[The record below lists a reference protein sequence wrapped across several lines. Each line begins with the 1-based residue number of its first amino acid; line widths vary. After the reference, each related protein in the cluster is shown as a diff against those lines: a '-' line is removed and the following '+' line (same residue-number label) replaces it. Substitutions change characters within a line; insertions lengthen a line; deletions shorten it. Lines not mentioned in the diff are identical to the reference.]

1 MGNIINS
8 KFVTVLGVDPAL
20 NNTGWSILK
29 TSCCGD
35 IIFDSVGHISNN
47 IKDDYYC
54 KLENIRLQIDE
65 IIRNG
70 KPNILSIEETFVNG
84 NALSS
89 LKLGVV
95 RGIIMSVAL
104 SYKLTIM
111 EFKPNEIKKTI
122 TGNGKA
128 DKQQVNYMIKTL
140 VPKAIP
146 KTLDESDAIAIATT
160 AIFNY

>member
-1 MGNIINS
+1 MKNDKHITI
-8 KFVTVLGVDPAL
+8 LGIDPAL

-29 TSCCGD
+29 TSGCGD
-35 IIFDSVGHISNN
+35 IIFENVGHISNN

-54 KLENIRLQIDE
+54 KLENIRQKVEE
-65 IIRNG
+65 IIDTY

-104 SYKLTIM
+104 KYRLKIM
-111 EFKPNEIKKTI
+111 EFKPNEIKKAI

-128 DKQQVNYMIKTL
+128 DKQQVDYMIKIL
-140 VPKAIP
+140 VPKATP

>member
-1 MGNIINS
+1 MRNNKYITI
-8 KFVTVLGVDPAL
+8 LGIDPAL

-29 TSCCGD
+29 TSGISD
-35 IIFDSVGHISNN
+35 VIFEDVGHISNN

-54 KLENIRLQIDE
+54 KLENIRQRVE
-65 IIRNG
+65 KIINFYN
-70 KPNILSIEETFVNG
+70 PDILSIEETFVNG

-95 RGIIMSVAL
+95 RGVIISVAL
-104 SYKLTIM
+104 QYKLKVM
-111 EFKPNEIKKTI
+111 EFKPNEIKKAI

-128 DKQQVNYMIKTL
+128 DKQQVDYMIKIL
-140 VPKAIP
+140 IPKATP
-146 KTLDESDAIAIATT
+146 KTLDESDALAIATT

>member
-1 MGNIINS
+1 MRNDKYITI
-8 KFVTVLGVDPAL
+8 LGIDPAL

-29 TSCCGD
+29 TSGCGD
-35 IIFDSVGHISNN
+35 IIFENVGHVSNN

-54 KLENIRLQIDE
+54 KLENIRQKVEE
-65 IIRNG
+65 IIDTY

-104 SYKLTIM
+104 QHKLTIM
-111 EFKPNEIKKTI
+111 EFKPNEIKKAI

-128 DKQQVNYMIKTL
+128 DKQQVDYMIKIL
-140 VPKAIP
+140 VPKATP

>member
-1 MGNIINS
+1 MKNDKHITI
-8 KFVTVLGVDPAL
+8 LGIDPAL
-20 NNTGWSILK
+20 NNTGWAVLK
-29 TSCCGD
+29 TSGCSD
-35 IIFDSVGHISNN
+35 VFFENVGHISNN

-54 KLENIRLQIDE
+54 KLENIRQKVEE
-65 IIRNG
+65 IIDTY

-104 SYKLTIM
+104 KYRLKIM
-111 EFKPNEIKKTI
+111 EFKPNEIKKAI

-128 DKQQVNYMIKTL
+128 DKQQVDYMIKIL
-140 VPKAIP
+140 VPKATP